1 MKKES
6 LETAIE
12 VIIHAIAETEI
23 DIRDRIELMINIREF
38 LKSEKYK
45 ENINV
50 LKKANED
57 NIKRKKYI

>member
-57 NIKRKKYI
+57 DIKRKKYI

>member
-6 LETAIE
+6 LDVAIE
-12 VIIHAIAETEI
+12 VIVHAIAETEI

-45 ENINV
+45 ENIKV
-50 LKKANED
+50 LKKASEEE
-57 NIKRKKYI
+57 IERRKYI

>member
-6 LETAIE
+6 LDAAIE
-12 VIIHAIAETEI
+12 VIVHAIAETEI

-45 ENINV
+45 ENIKV
-50 LKKANED
+50 LKKASEEE
-57 NIKRKKYI
+57 IERRKYI